1 MAKEVTLDSS
11 VLVSALVEHEERR
24 QLARTIMQKV
34 FEGDLH
40 VVTSAIVP
48 VEVCG
53 AIARRANV
61 AAAEKAMVQLQKWR
75 DMRLIEYSE
84 LTEERSRESAEL
96 AVRLRVKGMDA
107 IVIQA
112 AKERESVLITFDD
125 EMANRAKGATKVAKP
140 ESFPPRH

>member
-24 QLARTIMQKV
+24 QLARTIMQRV

-125 EMANRAKGATKVAKP
+125 EMANRAKGATKIAKP
-140 ESFPPRH
+140 ESFASRP